1 MPQQTPKTDRSDK
14 SETPEADTPPK
25 YNRVQWPVF
34 IGSASLIVA
43 IALWAIIVPDNAD
56 TVITSIVAWMAGT
69 FGWYFILTA
78 AVIVVFVLIVAFSA
92 TGRIKLGPDH
102 SKPRFGLFSWVSML
116 FAAGIG
122 IDLMFFAVAEPVA
135 QYMEPP
141 AGDGESFEAARQ
153 AIVWTLFHYGPVG
166 WAMYALMGGA
176 FAFFAY
182 RRNMPLSIRSVLT
195 PLFGKRVEG
204 AIGHTADIFTI
215 LGSVFGLAVTLGIGV
230 VQLTY
235 GLHVLFG
242 LPENAAVQIALVAF
256 AVLVATISTVSG
268 VEKGIRRLS
277 ELNVLMAI
285 VLLIWITVFGETRRL
300 LEGIVM
306 NVGDFVSGFAG
317 MLMDTYAWEQPDA
330 WMQAWTLF
338 FWTWWFAWAPFV
350 GLFLARISRG
360 RTLRHFT
367 VAVLAVP
374 FAFIAIF
381 VSLFGNAALEI
392 VIGGDAAFAD
402 TAVNAPEHAFFSLLS
417 EYPGAPVLMGIA
429 LISGVLFYVTSADSG
444 ALVLANLTSK
454 IQDSKQ
460 DAPKGLRIFW
470 SIATGVLTLA
480 MLLVG
485 GVPTLQ
491 QATLIL
497 GLPLSILIY
506 LVMIS
511 FYRAL
516 RTESQHRAGYM
527 ATVPSRFG
535 RGETSW
541 QQRLRRSTVFPGRKQ
556 AAEFLEETAAPALE
570 EVVRELREAGVK
582 VTLERPE
589 VPGASMPSILL
600 TAEFGEQQAFSYQI
614 YPVRRGMPAFAY
626 YSPAKS
632 ERYYRLEVFTA
643 SGSHGYDVFGYTPE
657 QIISDAI
664 GHYESH
670 LAYLRLSENGSDASV
685 GTDDTVITDWED
697 DFTEPS
703 TDSR

>member
-1 MPQQTPKTDRSDK
+1 MSQKTPQSATSSSAEKSAADSAPKR
-14 SETPEADTPPK
+14 
-25 YNRVQWPVF
+25 NGVQWPVF

-43 IALWAIIVPDNAD
+43 IAVWAIVVPENAD
-56 TVITSIVAWMAGT
+56 TVISNVVVWAAGA
-69 FGWYFILTA
+69 FGWYYILTA
-78 AVIVVFVLIVAFSA
+78 AVIVAFVLVIAFSS

-102 SKPRFGLFSWVSML
+102 ARPRFGLFSWISML

-122 IDLMFFAVAEPVA
+122 IDLMFFAVSEPVA

-141 AGDGESFEAARQ
+141 AGDAETIDAARQ

-195 PLFGKRVEG
+195 PIFGKRVHG
-204 AIGHTADIFTI
+204 SIGHAADIFTI

-285 VLLIWITVFGETRRL
+285 VLLVWITVFGETRRL
-300 LEGIVM
+300 LEGVVM
-306 NVGDFVSGFAG
+306 NVGDFMSGFAG

-360 RTLRHFT
+360 RTLRQF
-367 VAVLAVP
+367 VLAVLAVP

-392 VIGGDAAFAD
+392 VLGGDAAFAD
-402 TAVNAPEHAFFSLLS
+402 TAVNVPEHAFFSLLS
-417 EYPGAPVLMGIA
+417 EYPGAPLLMGIA
-429 LISGVLFYVTSADSG
+429 LISGLLFYVTSADSG

-454 IQDSKQ
+454 IEDSKQ

-470 SIATGVLTLA
+470 SVATGVLTLA

-485 GVPTLQ
+485 GVTTLQ

-516 RTESQHRAGYM
+516 RTEAHHRQGYA

-541 QQRLRRSTVFPGRKQ
+541 KQRLRRSTVFPNRDQ
-556 AAEFLEETAAPALE
+556 AEKYLDETAAPALAQVVE
-570 EVVRELREAGVK
+570 ELQEAGVK
-582 VTLERPE
+582 VALERPA
-589 VPGASMPSILL
+589 VPNAVMPSLLL
-600 TAEFGEQQAFSYQI
+600 TAEFENQPGFSYQI
-614 YPVRRGMPAFAY
+614 YPVKREMPAFAY
-626 YSPAKS
+626 YSPSKS
-632 ERYYRLEVFTA
+632 DSYYRLEVFTA
-643 SGSHGYDVFGYTPE
+643 SGSHGYDVYGYTAE
-657 QIISDAI
+657 QIISDVI

-670 LAYLRLSENGSDASV
+670 LAYLRISENGTDASV
-685 GTDDTVITDWED
+685 GTDDSVVTDWQD
-697 DFTEPS
+697 DFTEP
-703 TDSR
+703 TADKR